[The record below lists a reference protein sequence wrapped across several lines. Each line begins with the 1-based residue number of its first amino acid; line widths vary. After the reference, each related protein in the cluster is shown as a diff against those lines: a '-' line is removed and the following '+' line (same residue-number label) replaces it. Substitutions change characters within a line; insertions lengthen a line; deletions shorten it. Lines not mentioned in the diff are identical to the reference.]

1 MDFNFIKLAR
11 SFVKKNDIS
20 EKEKANE
27 FIRKLEEKF
36 RELFK
41 IKRDSKILNNM
52 NITLFSIYDNLD
64 IMKFNDSYSSNNLT
78 LYSNSNK
85 LQTIS
90 PNFKYN
96 FDIFSEHQLIGLNW
110 DNLFVRGD
118 SVLLSLLTSTNTI
131 VDRYY
136 YQKQYH
142 NINFDIELCIY
153 DLDTNQ
159 IKEKII
165 DIQNKIKIYNPYE
178 IKYINTDSVI
188 IMKSQF
194 PFRDIKINLKS
205 YKSPT
210 EIILDSYAD
219 CCAIGYDGTFVW
231 CSPRAHYAIT
241 SSKNIYNAIKILD
254 NDYNIDI
261 VKYFKLGFSIEFP
274 SNDFDIFRILNINT
288 LLKNK
293 LGTLLV
299 NNDNIDPLINCII
312 MNDFDQ
318 FKNKYNETYNICY
331 IMHIC
336 ILFNR
341 MMFIEYLL
349 KLSTFYDINVLYD
362 LIKFG
367 DVDIII
373 LFLKNYKI
381 SNIDKLIIISINR
394 YLNSYNSDKE
404 ISRSIIIYLLSIN
417 KNQPVTQ
424 NSELY
429 KIITNSNDDWLI
441 EYCSKIINLN
451 NNIHKYTFQ
460 QHQMINQMTNQINN
474 ETQQILI
481 ESIKTKNIDKITE
494 ILSSD
499 PLLIK
504 YIIHYAC
511 KYDDV
516 DIFKLAI
523 KYMKI
528 YNLESEELEYIY
540 NNNSI
545 NCYKWL
551 IEEPEINTIKN
562 IVIKSNEYLIK
573 YGLLDFLDINFKN
586 SLIDTIMDNNY
597 YIKLAATIGNP
608 KSIMYLS
615 KYQNQSIDH
624 IDENGD
630 TLLHLLMNSTFDS
643 IDQIHSFHIILKSSK
658 IENIINSKNKYGQTP
673 LHKYLMIDRYNYSL
687 IDIMINNGVKLDIYD
702 ETGYYPIHTA
712 IMNKNLKAL
721 EVLYRYDK
729 NIIDMRTD
737 KTLYTP
743 LMLSI
748 IHNNTDIAKMLIEL
762 NCDQNAKDIYG
773 NTALHYT
780 CIYSNCIIFE
790 LLKDK
795 QLLENCFKYTYVDYA
810 INRAK
815 LLVSND
821 DLIVDRINIL
831 KCLDLVK
838 KYINHDKSQMDINII
853 KKMYEFIFMYI

>member
-11 SFVKKNDIS
+11 SFIKKNDIS
-20 EKEKANE
+20 EKEKTNE

-64 IMKFNDSYSSNNLT
+64 IMKFNDSDLSNNL
-78 LYSNSNK
+78 SNSLILYPNSTK

-90 PNFKYN
+90 SNFKYN
-96 FDIFSEHQLIGLNW
+96 FDIFSEHQLTGLNW
-110 DNLFVRGD
+110 NNLFVRGD
-118 SVLLSLLTSTNTI
+118 SVLLSLLLSTNVI
-131 VDRYY
+131 MDRYY

-142 NINFDIELCIY
+142 DINFDIELCIY
-153 DLDTNQ
+153 DLDDNQ
-159 IKEKII
+159 IKEKVT

-178 IKYINTDSVI
+178 IKYINTDSMI
-188 IMKSQF
+188 IIKSQF

-210 EIILDSYAD
+210 EILLDSYID
-219 CCAIGYDGTFVW
+219 CCAIGYDGSFVW

-241 SSKNIYNAIKILD
+241 SSKNIYNATKMID
-254 NDYNIDI
+254 NDYNVDI
-261 VKYFKLGFSIEFP
+261 IKYFKLGFSIEFP
-274 SNDFDIFRILNINT
+274 SNDFDISGILNNNT
-288 LLKNK
+288 LLRNK
-293 LGTLLV
+293 LGNLLI

-318 FKNKYNETYNICY
+318 FKNTYNETHDIIRIMRICL
-331 IMHIC
+331 
-336 ILFNR
+336 LFNR
-341 MMFIEYLL
+341 MTFIEYLL

-367 DVDIII
+367 DVDTII

-381 SNIDKLIIISINR
+381 NNIDKLIIIAINR

-404 ISRSIIIYLLSIN
+404 ISRSIIVYLLSIN
-417 KNQPVTQ
+417 KNQSVKQ
-424 NSELY
+424 NSELD
-429 KIITNSNDDWLI
+429 IIIYDSKDDWLI
-441 EYCSKIINLN
+441 EYCSKIFNLN
-451 NNIHKYTFQ
+451 NNIHKYKLQ
-460 QHQMINQMTNQINN
+460 QYETTNQINN

-481 ESIKTKNIDKITE
+481 ESIKTKNIEKLTE
-494 ILSSD
+494 ILTSD
-499 PLLIK
+499 PLLTK
-504 YIIHYAC
+504 SIIHYVC

-516 DIFKLAI
+516 DIFKLTM

-528 YNLESEELEYIY
+528 YNLESEELQYIY

-551 IEEPEINTIKN
+551 IEEPGIYTIKN
-562 IVIKSNEYLIK
+562 IIIKSNEYLIK

-586 SLIDTIMDNNY
+586 GLIDNVIDNNY

-673 LHKYLMIDRYNYSL
+673 LHKYLMIYRYNYSL
-687 IDIMINNGVKLDIYD
+687 IDVMINNGVKLDICD
-702 ETGYYPIHTA
+702 EAGYYPIHTS
-712 IMNKNLKAL
+712 IIHKNLKAL

-729 NIIDMRTD
+729 NIINMQTD
-737 KTLYTP
+737 KILYTP

-748 IHNNTDIAKMLIEL
+748 IHNNSDIAKMLIEL
-762 NCDQNAKDIYG
+762 NCDQTAKDIYG
-773 NTALHYT
+773 NTALHYA

-795 QLLENCFKYTYVDYA
+795 QLLENCFKYTYIDYA

-831 KCLDLVK
+831 KCLNLVK
-838 KYINHDKSQMDINII
+838 KYINYDKSKIDINII
-853 KKMYEFIFMYI
+853 KKMYKFIFMYL